1 MSYDQGHCILVVD
14 DESDMA
20 ESCAFLL
27 RRKGYETAVATSAE
41 QAVEELAR
49 RPFALVVSDVR
60 MPRMNGMQLLA
71 AVKSRDADIE
81 VVLITGHPDIQG
93 AVAAIKQGAFDY
105 LTKPYAEKDLLER
118 VGKALAHRRVKQG
131 NEGLKD
137 RLKSGV
143 DGRRLVYQSAAFG
156 DVVTMLERA
165 ARTDA
170 SVLIQGESGTG
181 KELLAH
187 HLHDKSARAEKP
199 FVPVDCTAIP
209 AELFESELFGHERG
223 AFSGASHDKMGLFQV
238 ADGGTLFFDELGE
251 LPLPFQAKLLRA
263 IQERSIRRIG
273 ANAEISVDVRI
284 VAATNRDLVR
294 EVQEGRFRQD
304 LFYRLD
310 VVRLQVPPLRDR
322 TEDIEVLARQF
333 LTRFGARSGVVSM
346 DAATLAALRACA
358 WPGNVRQLRNAMER
372 ACALATGPEL
382 TVDDLPR
389 EVRGGEPTS
398 AAVDADA
405 AGTFQE
411 IKARTIAALEKGYIE
426 GLLKKHNGNVTH
438 SAEEAGMTRSAL
450 QKLMGKHGLR
460 GSDYRDA

>member
-1 MSYDQGHCILVVD
+1 
-14 DESDMA
+14 
-20 ESCAFLL
+20 
-27 RRKGYETAVATSAE
+27 
-41 QAVEELAR
+41 
-49 RPFALVVSDVR
+49 
-60 MPRMNGMQLLA
+60 
-71 AVKSRDADIE
+71 
-81 VVLITGHPDIQG
+81 
-93 AVAAIKQGAFDY
+93 
-105 LTKPYAEKDLLER
+105 
-118 VGKALAHRRVKQG
+118 
-131 NEGLKD
+131 
-137 RLKSGV
+137 
-143 DGRRLVYQSAAFG
+143 
-156 DVVTMLERA
+156 
-165 ARTDA
+165 
-170 SVLIQGESGTG
+170 
-181 KELLAH
+181 
-187 HLHDKSARAEKP
+187 
-199 FVPVDCTAIP
+199 
-209 AELFESELFGHERG
+209 
-223 AFSGASHDKMGLFQV
+223 MGLFQV